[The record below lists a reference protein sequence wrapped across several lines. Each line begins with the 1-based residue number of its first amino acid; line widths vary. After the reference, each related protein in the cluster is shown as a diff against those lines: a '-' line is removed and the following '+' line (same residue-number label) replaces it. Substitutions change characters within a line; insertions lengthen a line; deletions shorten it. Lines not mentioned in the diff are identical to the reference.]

1 MRFRRHMWL
10 ASAFVLL
17 SVAALVIV
25 GILVLV
31 FQRATVDITFGVLI
45 LAFCVVVLVGAVWL
59 AFPLKR
65 AADLSQLQLDFLS
78 KVSHEFKTP
87 LTSIRLFTQ
96 TLLEPRPLTDEQRRQ
111 CLEML
116 DHETGRLSLMI
127 DRLLDLGRMEAGSM
141 VYHRQPERVGAV
153 VDAALR
159 AFEPI
164 RLQAH
169 VTLATDVPRD
179 LPPILADRTM
189 LSQALLNLL
198 QNAVK
203 PAATT
208 ATSPCAAAPTRATS
222 SCRSPT
228 TAPASPRRRA
238 PPHLRALLPH
248 RRPPRPQAGGQRAR
262 PRHRPPRRPG
272 ARRQRPG
279 PQSPRGRRRVLHPRA
294 HRLLMASERVLL
306 IEDDPSIVAG
316 LQLNLSLEGYEVL
329 TAGDGDS
336 GYQMAVDGRPDLVLL
351 DVMLPGMN
359 GFEVLRRLRELDAE
373 MPVIVLHRPRRG
385 RRQGARPQLGAD
397 DYIAKPFNLPELRA
411 FASTPPCAASGC
423 ASPASRCASSA
434 TSRSTSTATAPS
446 APASRCR

>member
-10 ASAFVLL
+10 AATFVLL
-17 SVAALVIV
+17 SVAALAIV

-45 LAFCVVVLVGAVWL
+45 LAFCVAALVGAIWL
-59 AFPLKR
+59 AFSLKR

-116 DHETGRLSLMI
+116 DHETERLSMMI
-127 DRLLDLGRMEAGSM
+127 GRLLDLGRMEAGSM
-141 VYHRQPERVGAV
+141 VYHRQPERVGSV

-198 QNAVK
+198 QNAAK
-203 PAATT
+203 YGGDDRRIDLR
-208 ATSPCAAAPTRATS
+208 CRADDGHVELAVADHG
-222 SCRSPT
+222 PGI
-228 TAPASPRRRA
+228 PRRE
-238 PPHLRALLPH
+238 H
-248 RRPPRPQAGGQRAR
+248 RRIFERFYRIDDRLNRKQEGRGLGLAIVSHVVQAHGG
-262 PRHRPPRRPG
+262 
-272 ARRQRPG
+272 
-279 PQSPRGRRRVLHPRA
+279 SVLVR
-294 HRLLMASERVLL
+294 
-306 IEDDPSIVAG
+306 
-316 LQLNLSLEGYEVL
+316 
-329 TAGDGDS
+329 
-336 GYQMAVDGRPDLVLL
+336 
-351 DVMLPGMN
+351 
-359 GFEVLRRLRELDAE
+359 
-373 MPVIVLHRPRRG
+373 
-385 RRQGARPQLGAD
+385 
-397 DYIAKPFNLPELRA
+397 NLPEGGAEFSIRV
-411 FASTPPCAASGC
+411 PAAY
-423 ASPASRCASSA
+423 
-434 TSRSTSTATAPS
+434 
-446 APASRCR
+446 